1 MLLNFPNAKVIK
13 IRDNAIESTTFLC
26 YSYVFHVLYLFRQ
39 KAIPPMFLLT
49 KAGANSMKIRFFN
62 DFAPTLVRRK
72 SEGSTKVLPFY
83 FLLNMRVI
91 RLPCKRIS
99 PFNIIIK
106 YE

>member
-1 MLLNFPNAKVIK
+1 MLLNFTNAKVIK
-13 IRDNAIESTTFLC
+13 IRDNTIESQTFLC

-49 KAGANSMKIRFFN
+49 KLGANSMKIRSFT
-62 DFAPTLVRRK
+62 DFGT
-72 SEGSTKVLPFY
+72 EECGGSTKDLPFY

-91 RLPCKRIS
+91 HLLCKRIS